1 MGMDDNSCQIFYA
14 IFTEVYVCVEM
25 QSKIMYRGKNGRTAN
40 DMGLSQ
46 LDVLTVVAVSGR
58 DLITHCEA
66 LTKLLIN
73 YQNTL
78 LNIFLHDG
86 ERKNI
91 TLELKDVHA
100 HSSKDIPKGINA
112 NCRSRRERYLIENAN
127 IQEISESKLW

>member
-46 LDVLTVVAVSGR
+46 LDVLTVVAVS
-58 DLITHCEA
+58 
-66 LTKLLIN
+66 
-73 YQNTL
+73 
-78 LNIFLHDG
+78 
-86 ERKNI
+86 KNI

-100 HSSKDIPKGINA
+100 HFSKDIPKGINV
-112 NCRSRRERYLIENAN
+112 NCRSRPGR
-127 IQEISESKLW
+127 